1 LITLRSNATMYLY
14 SNLLNEKSLTHTINA
29 HLNVDAVID
38 IVMSAV
44 RESITAHGSCA
55 SSEEFHNTRLGS
67 SIDQHCICDLPPE
80 NQSSDNV
87 RLDNKERGYFIGQKT
102 IQIRANHQQAQRG

>member
-1 LITLRSNATMYLY
+1 MYLY

-44 RESITAHGSCA
+44 R
-55 SSEEFHNTRLGS
+55 
-67 SIDQHCICDLPPE
+67 
-80 NQSSDNV
+80 
-87 RLDNKERGYFIGQKT
+87 
-102 IQIRANHQQAQRG
+102 